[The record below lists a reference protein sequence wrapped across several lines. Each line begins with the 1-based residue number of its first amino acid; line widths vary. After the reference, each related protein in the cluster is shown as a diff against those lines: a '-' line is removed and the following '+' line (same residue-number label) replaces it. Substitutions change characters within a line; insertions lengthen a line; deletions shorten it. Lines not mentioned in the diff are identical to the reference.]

1 MTSRYLS
8 TGQMAKYLGISKDF
22 LLSHRG
28 SLFIEGKHYFNPAGI
43 NRLLW
48 DIEVMEMWVRGYE
61 SNVTG
66 FGNIDEIV
74 TNLLG
79 G

>member
-28 SLFIEGKHYFNPAGI
+28 SLFIEGKHYFKPAGI
-43 NRLLW
+43 NRLFW
-48 DIEVMEMWVRGYE
+48 DIEVMEMWIRGYDSE
-61 SNVTG
+61 IGV
-66 FGNIDEIV
+66 FGNVDE
-74 TNLLG
+74 LLNNILEG
-79 G
+79 